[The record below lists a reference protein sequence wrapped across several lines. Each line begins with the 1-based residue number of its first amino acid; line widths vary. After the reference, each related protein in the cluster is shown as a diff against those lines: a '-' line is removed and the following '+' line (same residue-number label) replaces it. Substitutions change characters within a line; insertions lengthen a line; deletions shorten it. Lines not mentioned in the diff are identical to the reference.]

1 MEKFRNI
8 PYNDKRH
15 MSKRKAQKCISL
27 SIAFTRDSRQG
38 LKIMPIRKCI
48 SSGTGLRKAVK
59 NEECI

>member
-15 MSKRKAQKCISL
+15 MLYIVKYSIYKRFPAGAEDYTYK
-27 SIAFTRDSRQG
+27 
-38 LKIMPIRKCI
+38 RKCI